1 MERKAK
7 VFAVRNK
14 QYDSQAI
21 GGVRLVK
28 AKSRAEVEW
37 HILNDF
43 TVEPATVEEVHELG
57 VLGVKIEVLEAA

>member
-1 MERKAK
+1 MSERKPK
-7 VFAVRNK
+7 IFTVRNK
-14 QYDSQAI
+14 DFDSQAI

-43 TVEPATVEEVHELG
+43 AIDTATVEETHELG
-57 VLGVKIEVLEAA
+57 VAGIKIEAVE